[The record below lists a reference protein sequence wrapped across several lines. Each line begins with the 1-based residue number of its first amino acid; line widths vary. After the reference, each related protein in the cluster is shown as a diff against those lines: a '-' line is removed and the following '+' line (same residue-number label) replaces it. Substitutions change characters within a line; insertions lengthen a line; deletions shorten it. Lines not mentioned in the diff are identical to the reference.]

1 MGTQTKKTILRRY
14 SDLPSLLHLLQRKKL
29 TLLSPKLWDDK
40 NDSHY
45 IKAYKR
51 GKRLESVLALCF
63 TEASETYH
71 HWRIFSGGSSGICLE
86 FDKSTLLLA
95 LDRLA
100 PNEKRDVTAKR
111 VKYKKITEL
120 RESPPEL
127 ADFPFLKRYPFRD
140 EKEFR
145 IIFEDKM
152 NALETKEFDI
162 EMSSIRRI
170 IVNPW
175 MPKSL
180 FETVKEL
187 IHSIDGCERLVIT
200 RTTLVDN
207 EEWKKFTE
215 E

>member
-1 MGTQTKKTILRRY
+1 M
-14 SDLPSLLHLLQRKKL
+14 PSLLHLLQRKKL

-51 GKRLESVLALCF
+51 RKRLKSVLALCF

-71 HWRIFSGGSSGICLE
+71 HWRVFSGGSSGICLE
-86 FDKSTLLLA
+86 FDKGKFLSA
-95 LDRLA
+95 LDGLA
-100 PNEKRDVTAKR
+100 PSERRDITTKR
-111 VKYKKITEL
+111 VQYKKINEL
-120 RESPPEL
+120 REALPEL

-145 IIFEDKM
+145 IIFEDKR
-152 NALETKEFDI
+152 NAVETKEFDI
-162 EMSSIRRI
+162 QLSSIRRLI
-170 IVNPW
+170 MNPW

-187 IHSIDGCERLVIT
+187 IHSIDGCEKLVIT
-200 RTTLVDN
+200 RTTLVEN